1 MKKILSVVGFSA
13 AALVSGMVVYLY
25 VTDKEVKEKVD
36 KAFVSVKN
44 ATNVICRSIE
54 VGRLAR
60 DEEVINPVTRNQRQV
75 QMQWEALKMD

>member
-25 VTDKEVKEKVD
+25 VNDKELKEKVD

-44 ATNVICRSIE
+44 ATNVIRRSIE

-60 DEEVINPVTRNQRQV
+60 DEEVIDPVTRNQRQV